1 MHCPSLRSV
10 RLGPA
15 LRWWLVAPLW
25 RLVAPPWR
33 LVAPLWQLEQGDLLV
48 RRLPPCSRRSAF
60 PPATAPYRAVPVT
73 AESEGA
79 MVLASR
85 SPHTLET
92 TRLRRCSHS
101 QSIQRRIVDSPST
114 GRCPIA

>member
-1 MHCPSLRSV
+1 MHCRSLRSV

-15 LRWWLVAPLW
+15 LRWW
-25 RLVAPPWR
+25 LVAPPWR

-60 PPATAPYRAVPVT
+60 APASAPYRAVPVT

-92 TRLRRCSHS
+92 MAPS
-101 QSIQRRIVDSPST
+101 DSAVT
-114 GRCPIA
+114 GTAR